1 MQFIV
6 KAYDGAGKL
15 EKRMEVRPRHLA
27 GMQAVSEH
35 ILCAGGMLDDEGK
48 MKGSVLIVDFPDQA
62 ALDAYIA
69 TEPYAVEHVW
79 EKIEIEQLN
88 IVILNP
94 KKN

>member
-1 MQFIV
+1 
-6 KAYDGAGKL
+6 
-15 EKRMEVRPRHLA
+15 MEVRPRHLA

-69 TEPYAVEHVW
+69 AEPYAVEHVW

>member
-1 MQFIV
+1 
-6 KAYDGAGKL
+6 
-15 EKRMEVRPRHLA
+15 
-27 GMQAVSEH
+27 
-35 ILCAGGMLDDEGK
+35 

-69 TEPYAVEHVW
+69 VEPYAVEHVW

>member
-1 MQFIV
+1 
-6 KAYDGAGKL
+6 
-15 EKRMEVRPRHLA
+15 MEVRPRHLA

-48 MKGSVLIVDFPDQA
+48 MKGSVLIVDFPDRA
-62 ALDAYIA
+62 ALDAYIGA
-69 TEPYAVEHVW
+69 EPYVVEHVW

-88 IVILNP
+88 VVILNP